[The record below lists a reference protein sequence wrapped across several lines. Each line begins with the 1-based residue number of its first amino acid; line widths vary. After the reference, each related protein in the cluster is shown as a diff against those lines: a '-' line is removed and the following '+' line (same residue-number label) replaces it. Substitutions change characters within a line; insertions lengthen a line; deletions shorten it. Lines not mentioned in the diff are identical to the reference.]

1 MSKLYQTMLEA
12 YNQVTL
18 EKEGIVKVGEKDD
31 WQGAADSD
39 SKNLTDVMEFMDLS
53 EDDETLVEGLTSREK
68 TFLFGG
74 IHRMFGECAKRC
86 GRITILSK
94 ANACKDVCN
103 AKKDQAIKAARRRTK
118 ADIAR
123 GKGKEKKAQK
133 WEKKAKEI
141 ESY

>member
-1 MSKLYQTMLEA
+1 MKSRDTVLMEQYGI
-12 YNQVTL
+12 
-18 EKEGIVKVGEKDD
+18 KELDELDEWDKAIDQDTDYLSDIVKFTELGEE
-31 WQGAADSD
+31 A
-39 SKNLTDVMEFMDLS
+39 
-53 EDDETLVEGLTSREK
+53 LVEGLTSREK

-94 ANACKDVCN
+94 ANACKDMCN